1 MKYIKRIFLFALCLY
16 CSGGLIAQEIPLDK
30 KVRTGKLP
38 NGFTYYLRSNGEPK
52 KRALL
57 YLVNNVG
64 SVLEDQ
70 DQQGLAHFMEHM
82 NFNGT
87 RNFPK
92 NALVDYLQKAG
103 IRFGSDLNAHTGL
116 DETVYELPVPTDDP
130 KMILNGI
137 NIMRDWA
144 QEATLDPA
152 EIDKERGVIIEEG
165 RLAKGARE
173 RMSKKYLPMMLN
185 YSIYASRMPI
195 GKDSILLNFQ
205 RPVIKRFFDDWY
217 RPDLQALIVVGDID
231 VDQVEKLI
239 IVKFS
244 DLKMPAAPRERKNF
258 PIPLTSKKQ
267 FIAVSDPEMSG
278 TSIEVLF
285 KHRAPEL
292 KSEADYLALIKRS
305 LFSKLLENR
314 RYAEI
319 SRQKKP
325 AYTNM
330 GLGIQ
335 PLMGGLDLFT
345 LNTEAKEGML
355 KESFIQSWS
364 ILERIKRYGFSQ
376 QELDLAKTAYL
387 RGFESALSE
396 DDKTPS
402 LSYVT
407 EYKDLFLHQQAAP
420 GIEWESNFVKQ
431 HIAGISLPDM
441 ALVLKDYTENDN
453 IDVLVLSPEK
463 VKSTL
468 PDSATVFSWMGEVSK
483 MSIERFQSEREGLS
497 LLSKV
502 PSGGKVTAKKSMPEL
517 GITTLLLSNGI
528 KVVLKPTDFKNDQI
542 FFRGFRPGGT
552 SLYRDSDFDNA
563 TNAAALISRFGLG
576 ELSPVQL
583 NQVLNGK
590 IVNVASAIAQRSET
604 VNGSS
609 SKADLETALQVAYLQ
624 FTHPRKDSLIF
635 INTIN
640 SSKEYIRSRGA
651 DPASV
656 FSDTISYVM
665 GNYSFRASP
674 PSVERMDKISL
685 DKVYQIYQNR
695 FSDASGFTFVFVG
708 SFDVE
713 QLIPLIERYIGSLPV
728 AQKSHQA
735 KDLGIHI
742 PEGLITK
749 KVYKG
754 KENKASVRLV
764 FSGNYEYSPKNNLL
778 LKGLGDILQFRVL
791 ERLREAEGEVY
802 SPSVQT
808 SYNKNPKQRYAIT
821 VSFGCA
827 PGNVDHLISAVSEEM
842 KSLSQKEIGADDIEK
857 FKAAYRK
864 NVELALKDN
873 GFWLNYIAGQY
884 ENKENI
890 LEVLDLEKNLDE
902 VNPVNLKKAS
912 TVFLSEKNTIRF
924 ILLPEVNP

>member
-1 MKYIKRIFLFALCLY
+1 MKYIQRILLVGLCLLF
-16 CSGGLIAQEIPLDK
+16 SGVLDAQEIPPDK
-30 KVRTGKLP
+30 KVRIGKLS

-144 QEATLDPA
+144 QEATLDPE
-152 EIDKERGVIIEEG
+152 EINKERGVIIEEG

-195 GKDSILLNFQ
+195 GKDSVLLNFQ
-205 RPVIKRFFDDWY
+205 KPVIKRFFDDWY
-217 RPDLQALIVVGDID
+217 RPDLQALVVVGDID

-239 IVKFS
+239 LAKFS
-244 DLKMPAAPRERKNF
+244 DLKMPEIPRERKKF
-258 PIPLTSKKQ
+258 PIALTGKKQ

-292 KSEADYLALIKRS
+292 KSQADYLALMKRS
-305 LFSKLLENR
+305 LFAKLLENR

-319 SRQKKP
+319 SKQKKP

-364 ILERIKRYGFSQ
+364 ILERIKRYGFSES
-376 QELDLAKTAYL
+376 ELKQAKIAYL
-387 RGFESALSE
+387 RGFESALNE
-396 DDKTPS
+396 TDKTPS

-407 EYKDLFLHQQAAP
+407 EYKDLFLHGQAAP

-431 HIAGISLPDM
+431 HISEIGVSDIDS
-441 ALVLKDYTENDN
+441 VLNDYILNDN
-453 IDVLVLSPEK
+453 IDALVLSPDK
-463 VKSTL
+463 GKSTL
-468 PDSATVFSWMGEVSK
+468 PDSAIVFSWMAEVSK
-483 MSIERFQSEREGLS
+483 MPIERFQNETEGLS
-497 LLSKV
+497 LLSKI
-502 PSGGKVTAKKSMPEL
+502 PSAGKVVSTKYINEL

-528 KVVLKPTDFKNDQI
+528 KVILKPTDFKNDQI
-542 FFRGFRPGGT
+542 FFKGFRPGGT
-552 SLYRDSDFDNA
+552 SLYSDKDFDNA
-563 TNAAALISRFGLG
+563 SNAAALISRFGLG
-576 ELSPVQL
+576 DLSPVQL
-583 NQVLNGK
+583 SQALNGK
-590 IVNVASAIAQRSET
+590 VVSSSAAIGQRSET
-604 VNGSS
+604 VNGGS
-609 SKADLETALQVAYLQ
+609 SKADLETALQLAYLQ

-635 INTIN
+635 VNAIN
-640 SSKEYIRSRGA
+640 SSKEFIRSRGA
-651 DPASV
+651 DPTSV
-656 FSDTISYVM
+656 FSDTISSVM
-665 GNYSFRASP
+665 GNYSFRTSP
-674 PSVERMDKISL
+674 PTIQRIEQISL
-685 DKVYQIYQNR
+685 DKVYQIYQDR

-708 SFDVE
+708 SFDTE
-713 QLIPLIERYIGSLPV
+713 QLIPLIERYIASLPV
-728 AQKSHQA
+728 EKKSHQA

-742 PEGLITK
+742 PEGTITK

-764 FSGNYEYSPKNNLL
+764 FSGNYQYSPKNNLL
-778 LKGLGDILQFRVL
+778 LKGLGDILQFKVL
-791 ERLREAEGEVY
+791 ERLRETEGEVY

-808 SYNKNPKQRYAIT
+808 SYNKNPKQRYAVT

-842 KSLSQKEIGADDIEK
+842 KLLSEKEIGADDIEK
-857 FKAAYRK
+857 FKAAYQK

-873 GFWLNYIAGQY
+873 GFWLNYISGQY
-884 ENKENI
+884 ENNENI
-890 LEVLDLEKNLDE
+890 LEVLDMEKNLNE
-902 VNPVNLKKAS
+902 VTPVNLKKTS
-912 TVFLSEKNTIRF
+912 TIFLSQKNMISF
-924 ILLPEVNP
+924 ILLPEINQ